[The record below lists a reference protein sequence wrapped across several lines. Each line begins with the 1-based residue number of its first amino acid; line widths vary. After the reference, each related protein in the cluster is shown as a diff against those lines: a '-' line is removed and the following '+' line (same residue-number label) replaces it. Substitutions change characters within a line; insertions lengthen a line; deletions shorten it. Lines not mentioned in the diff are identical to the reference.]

1 MTTIRDIARI
11 AGVSIATV
19 SLALRDDPRIA
30 NATAKRIKD
39 IARDE
44 HYVVDLTARS
54 LHNKRNGIIGL
65 TVFDLDKPYPA
76 EVASEVVAAAQRR
89 HLETL
94 MHQIAP
100 GGEPTSEYLAT
111 WKAISQLCDG
121 IIINSQSA
129 LRNGLDR
136 LAGDT
141 PMVLLSHSNGGFA
154 LDTVSIAH
162 DKEAELAMG
171 HLLDIGCT
179 RIVVLGTPYQTVE
192 EASRGNDLH
201 EQRLRGFSRAC
212 TQRNID
218 TNILT
223 FVACDWSMEAAR
235 RQMLYLLDSGERFD
249 GLLCLTDTM
258 AMGALRALK
267 DRNVQVPEDI
277 AVMGLDGIK
286 EGEFLV
292 PSLSTVEPNLREQA
306 EQALTLLTERI
317 EGGADLPPRHVDIG
331 YRLIQRES
339 TMRLRS

>member
-54 LHNKRNGIIGL
+54 LHNKRNGIIGM
-65 TVFDLDKPYPA
+65 TVFDIDKPYPA
-76 EVASEVVAAAQRR
+76 KVASEVVAAAKRR
-89 HLETL
+89 NLETL
-94 MHQIAP
+94 MHQLVPDAT
-100 GGEPTSEYLAT
+100 PTDKYLAT
-111 WKAISQLCDG
+111 WKAVSQLCDG
-121 IIINSQSA
+121 IILNSDSA
-129 LRNGLDR
+129 LRNGLYR
-136 LAGDT
+136 LSGDT
-141 PMVLLSHSNGGFA
+141 PMLLLGEPDDEFG
-154 LDTVSIAH
+154 LDTVTIAH
-162 DKEAELAMG
+162 DRESELAMG

-179 RIVVLGTPYQTVE
+179 GIVVLGSPYTSE
-192 EASRGNDLH
+192 EQAIGRKTLLDK
-201 EQRLRGFSRAC
+201 RAYGFYQAC
-212 TQRNID
+212 RHHQVDPDMIR
-218 TNILT
+218 
-223 FVACDWSMEAAR
+223 FVTCDWSMTEAH

-277 AVMGLDGIK
+277 AVMGLDGIR

-317 EGGADLPPRHVDIG
+317 EGGTDLPPRHVDIG